1 MTETPPSTTP
11 RRRLVRSRNQRIIG
25 GVCGGLAEYL
35 SIDVVITRIF
45 AVAIA
50 ITGGGAL
57 LYVIAWIAIPDEP
70 RTPEVAPGL
79 SMAIEPAPS
88 PERHDQTRWI
98 IGGALIAI
106 GTWLVVRNIGEQI
119 VPWFD
124 DLVLPM
130 VLIAIGTAVV
140 LYATRR

>member
-1 MTETPPSTTP
+1 M
-11 RRRLVRSRNQRIIG
+11 
-25 GVCGGLAEYL
+25 GVLDGQT
-35 SIDVVITRIF
+35 V
-45 AVAIA
+45 A

-70 RTPEVAPGL
+70 RTPEIAPGL
-79 SMAIEPAPS
+79 SMPIEPTP
-88 PERHDQTRWI
+88 PRERQDQTRWI

-106 GTWLVVRNIGEQI
+106 GSWLVVRNIGEQI

-124 DLVLPM
+124 DLVFPM
-130 VLIAIGTAVV
+130 VLIAVGTAVV